1 MMDSYKTRARFED
14 AEIVDL
20 VAAEQ
25 AFPGMAK
32 LPVSIRILIENLLRS
47 EDGVSVTADDIAAV
61 AARAADW
68 SREIEIAFRPSRVV
82 MQDYAGMP
90 ALIDLAALRDK
101 ALAAGVDPDLVNPQ
115 VPADLVVDHS
125 LMVYVARQKNALAEN
140 LKREFSENEER
151 FAFLKWAQQGFDGL
165 RVVPPGQG
173 IIHQINIEYLADV
186 VSRRAVGG
194 AEWLFPDTVIGTDSH
209 TTMVNGLG
217 VLGWGVGGIEA
228 EAVMLGEPVS
238 MLVPPVIGVR
248 LTGAAPAGVL
258 ATDIVLTL
266 TETLRKRGVVGTI
279 LEFFGPGMASLPVT
293 DRVTIANMS
302 PEFGS
307 TCAFFPSDAR
317 TIEYFDLTGRDR
329 AKIERVERYLRRT
342 GLWFDPD
349 AVPDVADVIEFDL
362 STVRRTV
369 SGPKRP
375 EERRDLSE
383 VPAAASAMMTPRDP
397 APKGADAGALK
408 DGDIVIAA
416 ITSCTNTS
424 NPAAMIA
431 AGLLARKARARG
443 LTVSPRIK
451 TSLAPGSRVVV
462 DYLGRLGVLD
472 DLEALGFGVV
482 GFGCTTCVGNSG
494 DLDDAVTAAIDADD
508 LCVSAVLS
516 GNRNFEGRIHAK
528 VKENFLASPPLV
540 VAYAL
545 AGTVL
550 TDVSAEPLGHDPDGA
565 PVHLA
570 DLWPSPE
577 EIEQALSTAM
587 DRSQFLSRY
596 EHVLSGD
603 SAWEQLATA
612 TGPLFRWTDE
622 STYFR
627 KPPFFEV
634 APYFA
639 VGAPMITAARPLLIL
654 GDSVT
659 TDHIS
664 PVGSIAADSP
674 AGRYLGEAGLRPAE
688 FNAYGARRGNHDVM
702 VRGTFA
708 NVRLKNEM
716 VDRIGGYTRIM
727 PEGTEAT
734 IFDASEAYAAR
745 GEDCVVIAG
754 KMYGAGSARDWAA
767 KGTRL
772 LGVKAVIATSFER
785 IHRSNLVRMG
795 VLPLE
800 FADKAFLPAE
810 TFAATDTVSLEA
822 PVDTLKPLQRL
833 QLTRTRS
840 DGATDS
846 FEVIA
851 RVDTLDELRYLKAGG
866 ILPSVAERLLAPEAA
881 EA

>member
-1 MMDSYKTRARFED
+1 MIDSYQTRTRFEG

-20 VAAEQ
+20 VAAER
-25 AFPGMAK
+25 AFPGLSR
-32 LPVSIRILIENLLRS
+32 LPVSIRILIENLLRN
-47 EDGVSVTADDIAAV
+47 EDGVSVTAADIAAV
-61 AARAADW
+61 AARADDW
-68 SREIEIAFRPSRVV
+68 AKEIEIAFRPSRVV

-101 ALAAGVDPDLVNPQ
+101 ALAAGADPDLVNPQ

-125 LMVYVARQKNALAEN
+125 LMVYAARQKNALAEN
-140 LKREFSENEER
+140 MKREFSENEER

-194 AEWLFPDTVIGTDSH
+194 VDWLFPDTVIGTDSH

-217 VLGWGVGGIEA
+217 VVGWGVGGIEA

-248 LTGAAPAGVL
+248 LSGEAPAGVL

-266 TETLRKRGVVGTI
+266 TEVLRKRGVVGTI

-307 TCAFFPSDAR
+307 TCAFFPADAR
-317 TIEYFDLTGRDR
+317 TIEYLDLTGRDR
-329 AKIERVERYLRRT
+329 AKIERVEKYLRRN
-342 GLWFDPD
+342 GLWFEADF
-349 AVPDVADVIEFDL
+349 VPQVADVIEFDL

-375 EERRDLSE
+375 EERRDLAD
-383 VPAAASAMMTPRDP
+383 VPAAASAMMTPRPEP
-397 APKGADAGALK
+397 AEGLR

-443 LTVSPRIK
+443 LTVPARIK

-462 DYLGRLGVLD
+462 DYLERLGVLG
-472 DLEALGFGVV
+472 DLDALGFGVV

-494 DLDDAVTAAIDADD
+494 DLDPEVTAAIDAGD
-508 LCVSAVLS
+508 LCVAAVLS
-516 GNRNFEGRIHAK
+516 GNRNFEGRIHAR

-545 AGTVL
+545 AGSVL
-550 TDVSAEPLGHDPDGA
+550 TDVSKEPLGADADGKR
-565 PVHLA
+565 VFLA
-570 DLWPSPE
+570 DLWPSPD
-577 EIEQALSTAM
+577 EIEVALATAM
-587 DRSQFLSRY
+587 DRSQFLARY
-596 EHVLSGD
+596 AHVLSGD
-603 SAWEQLATA
+603 AEWEQLETA

-634 APYFA
+634 EPWFRA
-639 VGAPMITAARPLLIL
+639 GRPMVESARPLLIL

-664 PVGSIAADSP
+664 PVGQIAADSP
-674 AGRYLGEAGLRPAE
+674 AGLYLGEAGLRPVD

-734 IFDASEAYAAR
+734 VFEASETYAAR
-745 GEDCVVIAG
+745 GDDCVVIAG

-772 LGVKAVIATSFER
+772 LGVKAVVASSFER

-800 FADKAFLPAE
+800 FADKDLAPAE
-810 TFAATDTVSLEA
+810 VFDATDTISISSSVDSLR
-822 PVDTLKPLQRL
+822 PLQRL
-833 QLTRTRS
+833 ELTRTRA
-840 DGATDS
+840 DGRRDT

-866 ILPSVAERLLAPEAA
+866 ILPSVAERLLSREAA